1 MIYGVLAIV
10 ILVLVLGWGIN
21 VGNRLKVLNV
31 KIDEADGGIDVA
43 LTKRHDILTKML
55 ETVKAFTKH
64 ETETFSQLARLRSGM
79 SIDEK
84 MEVCRSMDQLTGQL
98 NIAVENYPE
107 LKSSQNYMKLKQAI
121 LDTEHNLQAARRF
134 YNSNV
139 SAYNQAIVVF
149 PSSII
154 AGAMSMAARKFFEA
168 EDRKRHDV
176 AMNF

>member
-1 MIYGVLAIV
+1 MIYGVIAAIV
-10 ILVLVLGWGIN
+10 LVLVIGWGIS
-21 VGNRLKVLNV
+21 VGNKLKVLKV

-43 LTKRHDILTKML
+43 LTKRYDILNKML
-55 ETVKAFTKH
+55 ETVKAFAKH
-64 ETETFSQLARLRSGM
+64 EAETFTQLARLRSRM
-79 SIDEK
+79 NIEEK
-84 MEVCRSMDQLTGQL
+84 MEACKSMDQLTGQL

-107 LKSSQNYMKLKQAI
+107 LKSSQNYIMLKQAI

-139 SAYNQAIVVF
+139 SVYNQAIVVI

-154 AGAMSMAARKFFEA
+154 AGTLGMTSKKFFEA

>member
-1 MIYGVLAIV
+1 MIYVVPIV
-10 ILVLVLGWGIN
+10 IILLLVVGWGIS
-21 VGNRLKVLNV
+21 VGNRLKVLKV

-43 LTKRHDILTKML
+43 LTKRYDVLTKML
-55 ETVKAFTKH
+55 ETVKAFTRH
-64 ETETFSQLARLRSGM
+64 ESETFAQLARLRSGM

-107 LKSSQNYMKLKQAI
+107 LKSSQNYMKLKQTI
-121 LDTEHNLQAARRF
+121 SDTEHNLQAARRF

-139 SAYNQAIVVF
+139 STYNQAIVVF

-154 AGAMSMAARKFFEA
+154 AGIIGMTKKKFFEA
-168 EDRKRHDV
+168 EDRKRQDV